1 MKSMDS
7 VLYFFPFYLAFF
19 WEITLTVTYIHNSSY
34 VLFMAFQQLCNP
46 RGWKYFPFATVTRA
60 LERKY
65 KQLQASLIMVSD
77 NTLFGMSVYHFSLTE
92 KAGLLLRH
100 LRWDSIQTVALRNR
114 SKCFR
119 IGSIYNAL
127 LRDFRNQ
134 PTLTIFFR
142 TRLAGFKLGICA
154 VCEYSEFSLLQLNS
168 SEEKAACRSM
178 KPRRWA
184 AVPLLGNIHCMSVIY

>member
-1 MKSMDS
+1 MKEANISTDLCNYFLWNSLWIVLLWMKSMDS

-65 KQLQASLIMVSD
+65 EQLQASLIMVSD

-100 LRWDSIQTVALRNR
+100 LRRDSIQTITLGNR
-114 SKCFR
+114 SKCFK

-127 LRDFRNQ
+127 LRDFHQYTN
-134 PTLTIFFR
+134 
-142 TRLAGFKLGICA
+142 
-154 VCEYSEFSLLQLNS
+154 SLF
-168 SEEKAACRSM
+168 
-178 KPRRWA
+178 
-184 AVPLLGNIHCMSVIY
+184 